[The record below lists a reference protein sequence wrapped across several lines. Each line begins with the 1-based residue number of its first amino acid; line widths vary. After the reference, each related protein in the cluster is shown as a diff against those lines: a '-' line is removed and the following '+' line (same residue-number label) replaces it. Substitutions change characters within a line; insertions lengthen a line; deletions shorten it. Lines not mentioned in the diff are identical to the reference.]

1 VVSDSQ
7 VGGERTRILV
17 LPDDLLGPELGESF
31 LDRRSLAVRAA
42 KAPKEAIA
50 IAEIWHPHLIVFR
63 SQSSAGATAELSRAL
78 RGASSPP
85 PKLLMLTDRV
95 SESLGGSDDAEC
107 DAHLIS
113 PVDLEQ
119 LLATVAELV
128 DIPQRQSPR
137 VPIDVLVHTEGF
149 AEEGAAVDGTL
160 STALALSE
168 DGMLLEASR
177 QLRQGVPGRL
187 QFFLPD
193 GAERLTVDCV
203 VRAAIDEVRLVYMV
217 EFVNLPPQHRT
228 TIRRYVESRGE
239 AA

>member
-1 VVSDSQ
+1 LVV
-7 VGGERTRILV
+7 
-17 LPDDLLGPELGESF
+17 PDDLLGPELGESF
-31 LDRRSLAVRAA
+31 LDRASLAVRTA
-42 KAPKEAIA
+42 KTPKEAMA
-50 IAEIWHPHLIVFR
+50 IAQIWHPHLIVFR
-63 SQSSAGATAELSRAL
+63 SQPSATASSELAQAL
-78 RGASSPP
+78 RATGTPAPR
-85 PKLLMLTDRV
+85 LLMLTDRV
-95 SESLGGSDDAEC
+95 TESLSGTEDVAC

-113 PVDLEQ
+113 PVDLDQ

-128 DIPQRQSPR
+128 DIPRRRSGR

-149 AEEGAAVDGTL
+149 ADDGAAVDGTL
-160 STALALSE
+160 STALSLSE

-193 GAERLTVDCV
+193 GAERLTVESV

-228 TIRRYVESRGE
+228 MIRRYVESRGE